1 MMIAKASTLAGC
13 VIAATLAFASEARAQ
28 GEFYAGKRLTIIV
41 GLEAGGT
48 VDTLARTF
56 AVQLRKHIPGSP
68 TIVVQN
74 MPGAG
79 GSAATNY
86 LQERAAP
93 DGLTILYG
101 PWDPLAQALSD
112 PILRARYEDFEY
124 LGGTGDIRVNYA
136 RTDMI
141 PGGLRSPRDI

>member
-1 MMIAKASTLAGC
+1 MIAKALTLAGC
-13 VIAATLAFASEARAQ
+13 IIAVAALTGEARAQ
-28 GEFYAGKRLTIIV
+28 GEFYAGKRLTIVV

-56 AVQLRKHIPGSP
+56 AVQLRKHIPGNP

-79 GSAATNY
+79 SATATNY
-86 LQERAAP
+86 LFERAAP

-101 PWDPLAQALSD
+101 SWDPLAQALGD
-112 PILRARYEDFEY
+112 QALRARYDQFEY
-124 LGGTGDIRVNYA
+124 LGGTGDIR
-136 RTDMI
+136 
-141 PGGLRSPRDI
+141 